1 MIYAKYTIVLKT
13 LLDDPQTK
21 ALIDEAL
28 STYPLYTPEFEK
40 RFTQILTRE
49 EINEKILNHFK
60 YREIGFETVGRF
72 IDELKITME
81 EIMPTYNQYL
91 CSEDIINGLENIFDN
106 VDVKVV
112 FEEEKT
118 GQTDNDTTS
127 SSSSSSNGS
136 DSSTLEQKTTNTGS
150 SSSSGSDQSASEE
163 SLTGDSKNVTSET
176 PQSQLSIT
184 ANDIDNV
191 EYADKVNWNKDNT
204 KKNISTNGSTS
215 SESSSEGE
223 TDLTGTSTN
232 TKNETS
238 ANEGTIK
245 EISKVTETLKNT
257 LTRKGNHG
265 VNTYAHDMLEFREL
279 FLNVVQMIIK
289 DPRMQEL
296 FMGVY

>member
-150 SSSSGSDQSASEE
+150 SSSSGSDQSSSEE

-238 ANEGTIK
+238 ENEGTIK

-279 FLNVVQMIIK
+279 FLNIVQMIIK